1 MKKHLLIAAV
11 ATVLC
16 MPALAPN
23 AFAAPA
29 ESGAAS
35 RFSEE
40 DRAAFTDAR
49 IAGLKAG
56 LKLTAAQEKNWPAL
70 EAAMR
75 ERAKERAAR
84 MAEWAEKRKELEG
97 HRNVIEFMQ
106 RRAKAMQDRAA
117 GLVKFA
123 DAAKPLYDSLDKG
136 QKRRFGAMLRAFAEH
151 HGRHF
156 GGGEGRGWG
165 GGKGGMEH
173 KG

>member
-1 MKKHLLIAAV
+1 MKKHLLIAAI

-16 MPALAPN
+16 LPALASN
-23 AFAAPA
+23 AFAAPP
-29 ESGAAS
+29 ESAAGS

-97 HRNVIEFMQ
+97 QHNVIEFMQ
-106 RRAKAMQDRAA
+106 RRAKAMETRAA

-123 DAAKPLYDSLDKG
+123 DAAKPLYDSLDEA
-136 QKRRFGAMLRAFAEH
+136 QKHRFGAMLRAFSGGG
-151 HGRHF
+151 HGRRF
-156 GGGEGRGWG
+156 GGGGHGWG
-165 GGKGGMEH
+165 GENGGMEH